1 MLRYYRTAVLLA
13 LTLMGV
19 LRSADGDDVETLTEK
34 QLESL
39 VAQTDFVLTL
49 YCMYFRRFI
58 LFSLYIAVS
67 ISRV

>member
-1 MLRYYRTAVLLA
+1 
-13 LTLMGV
+13 MGV
-19 LRSADGDDVETLTEK
+19 LRSADGDDVEILTEK

-67 ISRV
+67 ISSV